1 MWIFQ
6 PPLCVALR
14 LQLYPGHLDLNRAE
28 ARLDL
33 DFSSGVSRAALSISL
48 LLEQE
53 REKAGLGAAA
63 PVSREHW
70 GVGNMGGRVCR
81 ARAVH

>member
-1 MWIFQ
+1 M
-6 PPLCVALR
+6 C
-14 LQLYPGHLDLNRAE
+14 PGLLDLNRAE

-33 DFSSGVSRAALSISL
+33 GFSSGVSRAALSISL

-70 GVGNMGGRVCR
+70 GGGNTGGRGLQGKGSSLRILGRILDVLLNI
-81 ARAVH
+81 